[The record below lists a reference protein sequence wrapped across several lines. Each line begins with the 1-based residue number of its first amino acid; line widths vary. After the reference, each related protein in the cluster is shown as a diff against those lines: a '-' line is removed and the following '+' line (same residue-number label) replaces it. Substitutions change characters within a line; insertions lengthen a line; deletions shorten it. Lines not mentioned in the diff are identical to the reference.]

1 MTANNRTGRHI
12 HLRPVVR
19 PAPRPAGA
27 HSGGF
32 TW

>member
-12 HLRPVVR
+12 HMRPVVR
-19 PAPRPAGA
+19 PMPRPSSAIA
-27 HSGGF
+27 GGF